1 MRTRVLGGCL
11 KEILRTGNVF
21 QLKVIQQFLAD
32 REIQAVIMDE
42 HSGTLMGG
50 VGNILPRLMVLE
62 EDLEHA
68 VGLIKKHEEGF

>member
-1 MRTRVLGGCL
+1 M

-32 REIQAVIMDE
+32 HEIQAVIMDE

-50 VGNILPRLMVLE
+50 IGNILPRLMVLE
-62 EDLEHA
+62 DDSERA
-68 VGLIKKHEEGF
+68 VKLIKKHEENF